1 MGIGHGKI
9 ILFGEH
15 AVVHG
20 VPAVAVAVEGGAVV
34 QATPAAG
41 VTTLAIAPWNLTV
54 DTGAVEHPSAPL
66 VQQALKV
73 ARGFY
78 ADDLELTLAATM
90 HLPAGA
96 GMGSSAALGVAV
108 LRAMD
113 DARGLS
119 RGQGELV
126 DRAYE
131 WEKVFH
137 GTPGGIDNTM
147 AVYGGVGLY
156 AKGSG
161 FKPVRLGAPL
171 RFLVGDSGEQRVGGK
186 MIAIVRDKL
195 ARDPEFGKR
204 WLAAIAAIVDNGK
217 LALELG
223 NARDLGQL
231 MNMNHMELASVMVV
245 TAELETMCQ
254 AARKA
259 GALGAKMTGAGG
271 GGCMIA
277 LVEADTKASVRS
289 ALQGLGKQ
297 VYEVE
302 IAP

>member
-1 MGIGHGKI
+1 
-9 ILFGEH
+9 
-15 AVVHG
+15 
-20 VPAVAVAVEGGAVV
+20 
-34 QATPAAG
+34 
-41 VTTLAIAPWNLTV
+41 
-54 DTGAVEHPSAPL
+54 
-66 VQQALKV
+66 
-73 ARGFY
+73 
-78 ADDLELTLAATM
+78 
-90 HLPAGA
+90 
-96 GMGSSAALGVAV
+96 
-108 LRAMD
+108 
-113 DARGLS
+113 
-119 RGQGELV
+119 
-126 DRAYE
+126 
-131 WEKVFH
+131 
-137 GTPGGIDNTM
+137 
-147 AVYGGVGLY
+147 
-156 AKGSG
+156 
-161 FKPVRLGAPL
+161 
-171 RFLVGDSGEQRVGGK
+171 